1 LANAPIGI
9 NFESLTRTSS
19 GLSHLEG
26 QTSGGND
33 WHRKIKSVSLTGRV
47 SAAIGELPGV
57 SQLATSSAVGYR
69 GNLPGEQHSMGVSY
83 WGAWANGNAP
93 GTTPEFDA

>member
-1 LANAPIGI
+1 MAQADPRATGSQRDHSGTRLQHERIPPI
-9 NFESLTRTSS
+9 
-19 GLSHLEG
+19 H
-26 QTSGGND
+26 
-33 WHRKIKSVSLTGRV
+33 
-47 SAAIGELPGV
+47 GV

-69 GNLPGEQHSMGVSY
+69 GNLPGELHSMGVSY